1 MLTMALLGLGEI
13 IGGGLVGF
21 IRDKVGNR
29 LAYFVQILLTIAGMA
44 SVLIVNDKNTYDYTS
59 YLMCFVWGLQD
70 SGLNCLVNCVLGFE
84 FESKIIPFSLYK
96 FV

>member
-1 MLTMALLGLGEI
+1 MALLGLGEI